1 MRHKT
6 GCGIISVGSL
16 ARSLRLL
23 PPFRYTFHCGIA
35 SASSPTSQPKRRGK
49 SMREWNA
56 RSSSDHQA
64 NAEDLGTNLRQH
76 GGPHRCVCERVKLGR
91 RLDGGFGK
99 FKKFSGWQA
108 VIFEKLSTDR
118 HGVTGHEAGA
128 NRLVDFMARLRLSRL
143 SAARMGAARRVSLC
157 GSTVDS
163 ARRARDV
170 AFRNSRRDVWPEW
183 GRLCPG
189 GSVRLGDEL
198 HTQEPCLSW
207 LRPMPSGAGP
217 RTASGATCDGSSR
230 KRSAT
235 SSPFAGKADAPGTP
249 QGCMTCFGG
258 WCAAGWT
265 RPHAKVA
272 RAQSKE
278 GHATSETPPTS
289 TACPHT
295 VSNSLCITYTHR
307 LAQFCRLGQ

>member
-1 MRHKT
+1 MTQRYSTVLGRFFLGWQRANRRDQRAFRSTTGPALTSLRPASPPCTRARHVCR
-6 GCGIISVGSL
+6 GAQGRGVSVGSL

-35 SASSPTSQPKRRGK
+35 SASSPTFQPKRRGK
-49 SMREWNA
+49 SMGEWNA

-157 GSTVDS
+157 GSTVTVL
-163 ARRARDV
+163 A
-170 AFRNSRRDVWPEW
+170 E
-183 GRLCPG
+183 PG
-189 GSVRLGDEL
+189 TWRLGIRAGMCG
-198 HTQEPCLSW
+198 Q
-207 LRPMPSGAGP
+207 SG
-217 RTASGATCDGSSR
+217 
-230 KRSAT
+230 
-235 SSPFAGKADAPGTP
+235 
-249 QGCMTCFGG
+249 
-258 WCAAGWT
+258 
-265 RPHAKVA
+265 
-272 RAQSKE
+272 E
-278 GHATSETPPTS
+278 GHVLAEASALGTSCTPRS
-289 TACPHT
+289 HA
-295 VSNSLCITYTHR
+295 
-307 LAQFCRLGQ
+307 